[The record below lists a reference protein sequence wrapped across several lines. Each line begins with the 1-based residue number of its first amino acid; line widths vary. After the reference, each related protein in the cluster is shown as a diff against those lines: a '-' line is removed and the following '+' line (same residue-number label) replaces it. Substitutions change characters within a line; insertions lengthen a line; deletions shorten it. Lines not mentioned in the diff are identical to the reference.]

1 MHRRAVISPAVALA
15 QMEWRFGDGGLGQ
28 ARPFAAVPL
37 AGRQGLVGGGR
48 HVGQHFAQVG
58 ATLCAAHV
66 FVDDFAPARA
76 HGAAD
81 QFVHAVG
88 CTCAFGVG
96 NVVHGSSEVLNDHL
110 VVQGHANF
118 QAMNLLLGWKGALVG
133 YFKTV
138 GFNVCQ
144 FGFDVPQAVFT
155 VVALVDHCARM

>member
-88 CTCAFGVG
+88 CACAFRVR
-96 NVVHGSSEVLNDHL
+96 NVVHGSGEVLDDHL

-118 QAMNLLLGWKGALVG
+118 QAVDGLLGRKGALIG
-133 YFKTV
+133 YLKTV
-138 GFNVCQ
+138 GFDIGQ
-144 FGFDVPQAVFT
+144 FGFDVPKAVFT
-155 VVALVDHCARM
+155 VVALVDHGARM